1 MISAKSR
8 ILWGCLTA
16 IFFGANPAFA
26 DFEWGS
32 PCDDGNG
39 EFEQYVVQG
48 GIVEIGKIP
57 AGMGDINVR
66 LFSPS
71 DVDIQLIDVATGE
84 AIVAWP
90 YGLLN
95 QRSEECATYEGLEYC
110 YSGFNGVDG
119 ERGNEWIQL
128 NGVSNRELMMT
139 AYGYD
144 AGYAQVYYS
153 WSASDDCV
161 DQGSGEFSQ
170 PVDRYRTRVVGTIP
184 AGKTNVSVSLESDS
198 GADIDIQ
205 LFAGREKIIAWDL
218 YGEHGLLSGPTQ
230 ETISDWNGLRITY
243 SGYNGRN
250 NNPGLEDIT
259 ISGTLPVNL
268 TVKVFGYEAGFAT
281 VNYSWGNGAIGDT
294 CGGRTQIP
302 AHPCLEGLKCYAAN
316 DGLAVDQPGLCVEE
330 NYCASS
336 DTINNDC
343 VPLSLGSSPSDWVCQ
358 DNACVSLS
366 SPGSA
371 LEGEVCGGLAAIACG
386 TDLFCDFGATCGFGD
401 QSGVCSQMTQLC
413 PKIFNP
419 VCGCDGM
426 TYSNACM
433 AAGAGVS
440 VSTEGACPGQ

>member
-1 MISAKSR
+1 MFSSKSLV
-8 ILWGCLTA
+8 LWGSLTA
-16 IFFGANPAFA
+16 ILFGSATAQA

-39 EFEQYVVQG
+39 EFEQFVVQD

-57 AGMGDINVR
+57 TGMGNINVR
-66 LFSPS
+66 LSSGS

-95 QRSEECATYEGLEYC
+95 QSSEACATHAGLEYC
-110 YSGFNGVDG
+110 YSGYNGVDG
-119 ERGNEWIQL
+119 QRGNEWIQL

-139 AYGYD
+139 AFGYN
-144 AGYAQVYYS
+144 AGYAQVTYS
-153 WSASDDCV
+153 WSATEDCI
-161 DQGSGEFSQ
+161 DQGSGSFSQ

-184 AGKTNVSVSLESDS
+184 AGKTNVSVSLESQS

-205 LFAGREKIIAWDL
+205 LFAGREKIVAWDL
-218 YGEHGLLSGPTQ
+218 YGDHGLLSGPTQ
-230 ETISDWNGLRITY
+230 ETINDWNGLRITY

-268 TVKVFGYEAGFAT
+268 TVKVFGYEAGYAD
-281 VNYSWGNGAIGDT
+281 VVYSWGNGSIGDS
-294 CGGRTQIP
+294 CGGRTLIP
-302 AHPCLEGLKCYAAN
+302 AHPCLEGLKCYSA
-316 DGLAVDQPGLCVEE
+316 DGGLAVDRQGLCVEE
-330 NYCASS
+330 TYCASQES
-336 DTINNDC
+336 VATDC
-343 VPLSLGSSPSDWVCQ
+343 VPLSMGSQPGDWTCQ
-358 DNACVSLS
+358 DNACISLT

-371 LEGEVCGGLAAIACG
+371 LEGDMCGGIAGIACG
-386 TDLFCDFGATCGFGD
+386 TDLFCDYGAACGFAD
-401 QSGVCSQMTQLC
+401 QSGVCAEMTQLC
-413 PKIFNP
+413 PKIFAP
-419 VCGCDGM
+419 ICGCDGV

-440 VSTEGACPGQ
+440 VAAEGACQGQ